1 MADSKADHKDG
12 ELERCVDGHKELDH
26 VDQSYDD
33 GSTAADR
40 GPARGRY
47 QSTGGRQYSTSGRRL
62 SEWDGAFNPD
72 FRILS

>member
-12 ELERCVDGHKELDH
+12 ELERYVDTHKEVDH
-26 VDQSYDD
+26 VDPTYDD
-33 GSTAADR
+33 GSTTADG

-62 SEWDGAFNPD
+62 SEWDGASAMTFA
-72 FRILS
+72 S